1 MKPNL
6 PDTHDHENTN
16 HLACH
21 SPSLGWGRLEP
32 LGSGER
38 NLSRASGTKVAQ
50 QPSERARASQRRGE
64 GEQPFAEGAKKS
76 LSLCPLYLLW

>member
-16 HLACH
+16 HLACY
-21 SPSLGWGRLEP
+21 SPSPGRE
-32 LGSGER
+32 G
-38 NLSRASGTKVAQ
+38 
-50 QPSERARASQRRGE
+50 RGE
-64 GEQPFAEGAKKS
+64 GEQLFAEGAKKS